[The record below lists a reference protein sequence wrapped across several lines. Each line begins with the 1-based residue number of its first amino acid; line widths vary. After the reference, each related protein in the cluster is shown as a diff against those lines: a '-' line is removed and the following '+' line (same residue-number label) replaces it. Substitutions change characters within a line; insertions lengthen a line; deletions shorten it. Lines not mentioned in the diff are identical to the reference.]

1 MMLFTLAM
9 EGNKQAYCRG
19 YVILSDQ
26 ADITLRHAMMMTPG
40 VLKQHMVVF
49 QVARYIY
56 SCSSILSILSTGLLP
71 DGQPGPDRQLAAV
84 PGEHAGAAGE
94 VPQHVQVQDPLVTYP
109 GLDLYYPH
117 LPQVRPGREVHQHT
131 QAARTGRGR
140 ANFAGGKI
148 ILFT

>member
-1 MMLFTLAM
+1 ML
-9 EGNKQAYCRG
+9 
-19 YVILSDQ
+19 I
-26 ADITLRHAMMMTPG
+26 
-40 VLKQHMVVF
+40 
-49 QVARYIY
+49 YIIY
-56 SCSSILSILSTGLLP
+56 IIYSTGLLP

-94 VPQHVQVQDPLVTYP
+94 VPQHVQVQDPVDTCP
-109 GLDLYYPH
+109 GLYLYYSH
-117 LPQVRPGREVHQHT
+117 LLQVGPGREVHQHT